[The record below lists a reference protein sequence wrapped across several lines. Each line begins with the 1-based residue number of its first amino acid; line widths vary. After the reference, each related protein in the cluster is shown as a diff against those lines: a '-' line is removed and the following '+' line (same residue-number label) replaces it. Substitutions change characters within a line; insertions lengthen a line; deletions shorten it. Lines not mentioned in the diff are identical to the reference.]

1 MLTVRTPLK
10 TLCGICRSVQFHR
23 IILTTKQRNLMRL
36 TDTVISLYTV
46 PGMDFLEPLKLLMKI
61 HCFLFI
67 DLRKEQ
73 ERKKSVT
80 QSLWQNF

>member
-1 MLTVRTPLK
+1 
-10 TLCGICRSVQFHR
+10 
-23 IILTTKQRNLMRL
+23 MRL

-73 ERKKSVT
+73 RKKEKRYAIT
-80 QSLWQNF
+80 LAKFLI